1 MVVEVQ
7 MAADRTDVPPL
18 EEPLAEL
25 ERRIIDEYIRGL
37 GHDPDNLRASE
48 DPGARKILVDA
59 STYAATRL
67 SEVEARSHYV
77 RELHTGH

>member
-1 MVVEVQ
+1 
-7 MAADRTDVPPL
+7 MATERTDITPL

-25 ERRIIDEYIRGL
+25 ERHLIDEYIRAL
-37 GHDPDNLRASE
+37 GHNRDSLRALME
-48 DPGARKILVDA
+48 ADARRILVDA

-77 RELHTGH
+77 RELHTGHT